1 MILFLNIFILI
12 SLLILFLNFI
22 KNLRIIPRPELLR
35 KKKNLPLIS
44 VLVPARNEERNIRR
58 CLSSLLKQDYPNLEI
73 IVLDDNSCDKTPEI
87 VREFCEKYSNL
98 KLIKGKELP
107 KNWTGKNWACY
118 QLAQEAKGEWF
129 VFTDADTRHSP
140 NSISSAYAIAIKNNS
155 PFLSYLPGLINK
167 RLSEAL
173 LLPIIHFA
181 FLVLYPLRLIAN
193 SKDPRFSVA
202 IGPFILIKKD
212 FYHKIGG
219 HESIK
224 KEVVDDLAIAKRAKT
239 FGGKTILADGS
250 DVMHVRFYQG
260 FREIWKGFSK
270 NAFGA
275 FGDYPQIA
283 IPFLI
288 LIYILFVYPYFSFFR
303 AVRVGEFI
311 SIPAIQILIISLIRV
326 ILSIRCKT
334 NMLLGLFHPIAIL
347 IWILIVLNSLRIWLI
362 KKGIEWKERY
372 IPID

>member
-1 MILFLNIFILI
+1 MVPFIQVFILI
-12 SLLILFLNFI
+12 FLIILFF
-22 KNLRIIPRPELLR
+22 NLINNLKIIPKPEPLKR
-35 KKKNLPLIS
+35 KNNLPLIS
-44 VLVPARNEERNIRR
+44 VLIPARNEERNIRR
-58 CLSSLLKQDYPNLEI
+58 CLSSLLRQDYPNLEI
-73 IVLDDNSCDKTPEI
+73 IVLDDNSRDRTAEI
-87 VREFCEKYSNL
+87 VEEFCNNHSNL
-98 KLIKGKELP
+98 KLLRGKELP
-107 KNWTGKNWACY
+107 ENWTGKNWACH
-118 QLAQEAKGEWF
+118 QLAREAKGDWF
-129 VFTDADTRHSP
+129 VFTDADTKHSP
-140 NSISSAYAIAIKNNS
+140 NSISSAYAIAIKNKS

-167 RLSEAL
+167 KLSEAL

-181 FLVLYPLRLIAN
+181 FLALYPLRLIIY
-193 SKDPRFSVA
+193 SKDPRFSIA

-212 FYHKIGG
+212 FYYKIGG

-224 KEVVDDLAIAKRAKT
+224 KEIVDDLAIAKKAKA
-239 FGGKTILADGS
+239 FGGRTILADGC

-270 NAFGA
+270 NAYGA
-275 FGDYPQIA
+275 FGDYPQII

-303 AVRVGEFI
+303 AIRVGEFI
-311 SIPAIQILIISLIRV
+311 SIPALQIVLISLIRV

-334 NMLLGLFHPIAIL
+334 SMLLGLFHPIAVL

-362 KKGIEWKERY
+362 KKSIEWKERY